1 MSGVVLGGL
10 AIAGAAASIYSAN
23 KQAKAQDRAMR
34 QAERQAQAEA
44 ERAEQEMRRQNS
56 NRADISGI
64 LAQNQNAALSGGSTL
79 LTGAGG
85 INRDQ
90 LNLGGGNT
98 LG

>member
-1 MSGVVLGGL
+1 
-10 AIAGAAASIYSAN
+10 
-23 KQAKAQDRAMR
+23 
-34 QAERQAQAEA
+34 
-44 ERAEQEMRRQNS
+44 MRRQNG
-56 NRADISGI
+56 NRADVSGI

-85 INRDQ
+85 VNRDQ